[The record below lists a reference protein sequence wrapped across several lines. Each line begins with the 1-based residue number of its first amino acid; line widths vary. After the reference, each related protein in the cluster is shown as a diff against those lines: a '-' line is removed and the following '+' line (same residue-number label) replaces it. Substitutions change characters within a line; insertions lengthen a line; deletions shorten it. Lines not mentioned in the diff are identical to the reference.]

1 MAQQPSQSEQ
11 RQEAEFDRYAEAYD
25 ALCRDSIAISGETR
39 EYFAQQRI
47 TYLAACL
54 RAMPHDAGMV
64 MDYGCGTGAAAPFL
78 RERLQAT
85 QVLGVD
91 PSQRSLDMARK
102 RHGKVA
108 RFAALDEYRPCGE
121 VDTAYVSAV
130 FHHIQPADRP
140 AAAKYL
146 FDSLR
151 SGAVLSL
158 WEHNAWSP
166 AARYLMWTCAF
177 DADAQIVWPATARR
191 LLREAGFE
199 CLSTRY
205 RFIFPHALRWLRG
218 LEQPMSVVPLGAQYQ
233 VLCRKPA

>member
-1 MAQQPSQSEQ
+1 MTSKPPQSEH

-25 ALCRDSIAISGETR
+25 QLCRDSIAISGETR

-47 TYLAACL
+47 SYLAACM
-54 RAMPHDAGMV
+54 RAMSHDAGMV

-78 RERLQAT
+78 REQLRAR

-91 PSQRSLDMARK
+91 PSQRSLELARAK
-102 RHGKVA
+102 HGQVA
-108 RFAALDEYRPCGE
+108 RFAALDEYTPCGQ

-130 FHHIQPADRP
+130 LHHIQPAGRP
-140 AAAKYL
+140 AAVKYL
-146 FDSLR
+146 VDSLR
-151 SGAVLSL
+151 PGGVLSL

-191 LLREAGFE
+191 LLREAGFVV
-199 CLSTRY
+199 LSTRY
-205 RFIFPHALRWLRG
+205 RFIFPHALAWLRP
-218 LEQPMSVVPLGAQYQ
+218 LEQPLSVIPLGAQYQ